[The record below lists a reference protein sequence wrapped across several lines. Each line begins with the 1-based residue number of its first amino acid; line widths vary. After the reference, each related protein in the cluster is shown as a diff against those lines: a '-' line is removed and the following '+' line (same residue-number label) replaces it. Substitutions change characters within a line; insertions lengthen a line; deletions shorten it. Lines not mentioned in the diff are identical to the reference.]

1 MNVLTIVLGQLPRR
15 ESLVSILLVTFVDT
29 GLAAELGSGE
39 VEREK
44 DKQIHCASPQ
54 AGGRDNTNK
63 LPSAN
68 NYLYPS

>member
-29 GLAAELGSGE
+29 GLAAELSSGE

-44 DKQIHCASPQ
+44 DKQAK
-54 AGGRDNTNK
+54 NK
-63 LPSAN
+63 VR
-68 NYLYPS
+68 